1 MVSKLANSEQK
12 KAAIIDYKGSWN
24 VGAYALATDK
34 FAIFGDGFRPKI
46 IREAREVLRVPI
58 IIQNIMDEPIVGILA
73 AANSN
78 GILVPPQITN
88 EEKKSLE
95 EQTGVVVEPL
105 SFKTYENALGNIL
118 LVNDKVVL
126 IHSDLAKRN
135 KVILKK
141 IEDVLDVEVIDYNF
155 SFPIMGTVAVANN
168 RGVLT
173 HPSLKDEELEFI
185 KNTLGLRVGKGT
197 VNMGSPYVRSGLIVN
212 SHGFLAGLKTSGL
225 EMQRIYEI
233 LIS

>member
-1 MVSKLANSEQK
+1 
-12 KAAIIDYKGSWN
+12 
-24 VGAYALATDK
+24 
-34 FAIFGDGFRPKI
+34 
-46 IREAREVLRVPI
+46 
-58 IIQNIMDEPIVGILA
+58 
-73 AANSN
+73 
-78 GILVPPQITN
+78 
-88 EEKKSLE
+88 
-95 EQTGVVVEPL
+95 PL

-135 KVILKK
+135 KVVLKK